1 MLVGMIWRY
10 PHFRDKE
17 TDDQK
22 GLKGRK
28 EERKEQRDGRNKGR
42 KKGRKEDQNY
52 IERSS

>member
-1 MLVGMIWRY
+1 MLVGMIWHY

-28 EERKEQRDGRNKGR
+28 EERKEQRMEGTKEGR
-42 KKGRKEDQNY
+42 KAGRK
-52 IERSS
+52 IRIT